1 MTSRTEA
8 RPAHGP
14 RRAPCR
20 HTAAWLLLAAAAA
33 FANPVGA
40 APAAGAA
47 HVAERGFAFAV
58 LSGMINSPADDP
70 GMARMFDAI
79 SRDRAVAFAIYDG
92 NLKGVREACRDGVY
106 DNRFAILK
114 ASRVPVFYVPGQFDW
129 AVCAQKDNGGYDAV
143 ERLDYLRQ
151 TFLSDSESLGATP
164 QPVTRESE
172 VARFRPFR
180 ENIRWTQGDAVFVA
194 LNAPSP
200 NNRYLTAGGRNG
212 EFEDRAIA
220 NAFWIDHAAEF
231 AKRRNARA
239 LVIVIEGDPQFERY
253 EHERFAW
260 LQLRTRARDGFLEF
274 KRSLVKAAATFR
286 GTILVIHAGSE
297 ALRGGFRI
305 DQPLHDEKGE
315 RMENLTRIAIAP
327 RERLVQWIKITMNP
341 VGRPMFGVS
350 LQEVP
355 ANLPVPP
362 ALPATPHEDI
372 PLPDMPEIPA
382 LPELPDPASTVGG
395 VSPQPASIGA
405 SPGTAASGAGQA
417 MPPLYPSAPTS
428 NVPASAPGSYR

>member
-1 MTSRTEA
+1 MTPTDL
-8 RPAHGP
+8 RPARSP
-14 RRAPCR
+14 RRHTCR
-20 HTAAWLLLAAAAA
+20 RTAAWLLLAAAAA
-33 FANPVGA
+33 LADPAGA
-40 APAAGAA
+40 APAAVAG

-58 LSGMINSPADDP
+58 LSGMIDGPADDP

-92 NLKGVREACRDGVY
+92 NLKGAREACRDSVY

-114 ASRVPVFYVPGQFDW
+114 AARVPVFYVPGQFDW
-129 AVCAQKDNGGYDAV
+129 AACSQKGNGGYDAV

-180 ENIRWTQGDAVFVA
+180 ENIRWTQGDTVFIA

-239 LVIVIEGDPQFERY
+239 LVIAIEGDPQFDRY

-260 LQLRTRARDGFLEF
+260 LRLRTRARDGFLEF

-315 RMENLTRIAIAP
+315 RVENLTRIAIAP

-341 VGRPMFGVS
+341 AGRPMFGVG

-362 ALPATPHEDI
+362 ALPAMPHEDV
-372 PLPDMPEIPA
+372 PLPEMPEIPA
-382 LPELPDPASTVGG
+382 LPELPDPASALGG
-395 VSPQPASIGA
+395 VPPQPASIGV
-405 SPGTAASGAGQA
+405 SPGTAASGAV
-417 MPPLYPSAPTS
+417 PPLYPTA
-428 NVPASAPGSYR
+428 PASAPGSYR